1 MAEIVHQSR
10 NSYGEIDVN
19 KISKYAALRNKNRQT
34 YVETKVDYQYSGDM
48 SLDRKIDLF
57 NNLEPLSFLQVRKNN
72 QQLFPS
78 EQRKILDFIR
88 VSGLNK
94 AVVNAIIDYCY
105 DKNNGAITSTE
116 LEYWGSIMQKNEVV
130 DAYDAMI
137 LIQDTLN
144 GKTKKVKTA
153 TKPQKVK
160 EVEVSNDEDEE
171 SYEDILKQFKEM
183 RKAKN
188 GKD

>member
-1 MAEIVHQSR
+1 
-10 NSYGEIDVN
+10 
-19 KISKYAALRNKNRQT
+19 
-34 YVETKVDYQYSGDM
+34 
-48 SLDRKIDLF
+48 
-57 NNLEPLSFLQVRKNN
+57 
-72 QQLFPS
+72 
-78 EQRKILDFIR
+78 
-88 VSGLNK
+88 
-94 AVVNAIIDYCY
+94 
-105 DKNNGAITSTE
+105 
-116 LEYWGSIMQKNEVV
+116 
-130 DAYDAMI
+130 MI